1 MLENFY
7 TDLQEGKDAELIA
20 LEILADQTTRY
31 NFTWVGDLKECRY
44 KGDILATAADG
55 TEHYIEIKNDKDIAT
70 TGNILCED
78 ENYIKETGRFI
89 KGNMWND
96 TDYFAVLS
104 QADRKLYILDYK
116 VLQSIYRKGEF
127 KVIPHRDQDTY
138 CYLLDLAR
146 AKQWGA
152 LIYTLNY

>member
-1 MLENFY
+1 MLENFEK
-7 TDLQEGKDAELIA
+7 DLAEGKEAELIA
-20 LEILADQTTRY
+20 LGILADQTTQY
-31 NFTWVGDLKECRY
+31 NFTWVGDLRECRY

-55 TEHYIEIKNDKDIAT
+55 TEYYIEVKNDKDIAT
-70 TGNILCED
+70 TGNVLCED
-78 ENYIKETGRFI
+78 ENYIKESGRFI

-104 QADRKLYILDYK
+104 QQDRKLYILDYK
-116 VLQSIYRKGEF
+116 KLQSIYRKGEF
-127 KVIPHRDQDTY
+127 KIIPHRDQDTY

-152 LIYTLNY
+152 LIYTLKY

>member
-1 MLENFY
+1 MLKDFEK
-7 TDLQEGKDAELIA
+7 DLAEGKEAELIT
-20 LEILADQTTRY
+20 LGILADLTTQY
-31 NFTWVGDLKECRY
+31 NFTWVGDLRECRY
-44 KGDILATAADG
+44 KGDILATAANG
-55 TEHYIEIKNDKDIAT
+55 TQYYIEVKNDKDIAT

-78 ENYIKETGRFI
+78 ENYIKEDGRFI

-96 TDYFAVLS
+96 TDYFAILS

-127 KVIPHRDQDTY
+127 KVIPHTQQDTY

-152 LIYTLNY
+152 LLHIINY